1 MAEEAPAREN
11 GPGSGPPPEATD
23 QVLPGEVVSSEP
35 GETSGRTIPL
45 KEVSPPSSPYL
56 AAPDSRKNIIMM
68 LVGST
73 NHLHGHRASS
83 RA

>member
-45 KEVSPPSSPYL
+45 KEVSPPSVRSQRSTCETLFSHLTWQPQT
-56 AAPDSRKNIIMM
+56 
-68 LVGST
+68 VGRT
-73 NHLHGHRASS
+73 L
-83 RA
+83 